1 MDVDYYSLL
10 TRAVSGKDT
19 VARDKLYQ
27 DAYSLIA
34 RSNLTRQV
42 ASAHVVALEDAVRR
56 IEEDIAAAEAQDEA
70 NSAEAVGRVLSS
82 GRNRR
87 RLAVG
92 ACVLFAVI
100 ALSALLYEYVA
111 TRGTHAVG
119 RSVVASSRQPQR
131 GQDDVVMADL
141 KPGVDGGSS
150 SAELPFSLQRQV
162 VFYRT
167 TVAPGSIVVDR
178 EKRFLYLID
187 SNNSARRYGIGIAQE
202 CLNGGSLSRI
212 TNKFEWPDW
221 RPSRADNA
229 KDAGDLLGGTGRPG
243 NPLGARALMLDK
255 PRLIIHGTN
264 SPKTIGHL
272 VASGC
277 IRLVNDDV
285 EDLYRRVSLESRVV
299 FAS

>member
-10 TRAVSGKDT
+10 TRAVAGKDT

-56 IEEDIAAAEAQDEA
+56 IEEDIAEAQDEA

-92 ACVLFAVI
+92 ACALFAVI

-131 GQDDVVMADL
+131 
-141 KPGVDGGSS
+141 
-150 SAELPFSLQRQV
+150 
-162 VFYRT
+162 
-167 TVAPGSIVVDR
+167 
-178 EKRFLYLID
+178 
-187 SNNSARRYGIGIAQE
+187 
-202 CLNGGSLSRI
+202 
-212 TNKFEWPDW
+212 
-221 RPSRADNA
+221 
-229 KDAGDLLGGTGRPG
+229 
-243 NPLGARALMLDK
+243 
-255 PRLIIHGTN
+255 
-264 SPKTIGHL
+264 
-272 VASGC
+272 
-277 IRLVNDDV
+277 
-285 EDLYRRVSLESRVV
+285 
-299 FAS
+299 